1 MEVSK
6 SVQNYLEASRLR
18 EPRKK
23 SRKFYLSDMGKCM
36 RMRWLKRKGIGAEF
50 APHVSW
56 LFKIGDLYHDFVYK
70 ALESQGIL
78 LASEDYI
85 QTDHFIGKYDGIVKD
100 EEGKA
105 VLDIK
110 SAGGYKMREIEK
122 GKDDEQYISQILSYQ
137 MLLMDEGQKDLKK
150 SIILYV
156 NKEPGDKLPN
166 SFVERHYRLT
176 NWRKELLKNEMKTL
190 TDYWEKDKIPPCG
203 CPGWMK
209 NYNSFQPL
217 CQMDEAKVRKILKDL
232 EKGKEFITTKEALYL
247 VEGKKRKE
255 VAKVNGT

>member
-1 MEVSK
+1 MEISQA
-6 SVQNYLEASRLR
+6 VQSYLDASRIR

-23 SRKFYLSDMGKCM
+23 SRKFYISDMGKCM
-36 RMRWLKRKGIGAEF
+36 RMRWLKRKGIKGEF
-50 APHVSW
+50 APHVIW

-70 ALESQGIL
+70 ALESQGRL
-78 LASEDYI
+78 LASEDYV
-85 QTDHFIGKYDGIVKD
+85 QTDHFIGRYDGIVKD

-110 SAGGYKMREIEK
+110 SAGGYKIGKVMK
-122 GKDDEQYISQILSYQ
+122 GEDDEQYISQVLTYQ
-137 MLLMDEGQKDLKK
+137 MLLEDEGQKDLKK

-166 SFVERHYRLT
+166 SFIEKHYRLT
-176 NWRKELLKNEMKTL
+176 NWRREMLVSEMKTL
-190 TDYWEKDKIPPCG
+190 TNYWEKDKVPPCG

-217 CQMDEAKVRKILKDL
+217 CQMDESGIREVLKGL
-232 EKGKEFITTKEALYL
+232 EKGKEFITTKKALYL
-247 VEGKKRKE
+247 VDGKKREE
-255 VAKVNGT
+255 VKNVNS